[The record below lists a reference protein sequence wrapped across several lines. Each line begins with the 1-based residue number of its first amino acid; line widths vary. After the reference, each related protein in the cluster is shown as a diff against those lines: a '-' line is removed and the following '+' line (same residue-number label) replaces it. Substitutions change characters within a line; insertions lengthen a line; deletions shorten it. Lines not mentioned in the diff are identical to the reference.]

1 MVAKKARRLWKKAR
15 GLCNQTR
22 RALKK
27 RRRALETDTAG
38 FVMKLRRLWK
48 QKLCRS
54 CPKAYPSADVRVW
67 FHRKLTR
74 YPVCVYGFTKSL
86 PVTRSCVLYGF
97 DVPFHLFNRI
107 CLHTGFISE
116 QFRRSGTFCKRS
128 FSKPGRI
135 RTELLIKRL
144 ITF

>member
-1 MVAKKARRLWKKAR
+1 M
-15 GLCNQTR
+15 
-22 RALKK
+22 KK

-38 FVMKLRRLWK
+38 FVMKLRRLRK
-48 QKLCRS
+48 QVLCRS

-67 FHRKLTR
+67 FHRKLTC

-97 DVPFHLFNRI
+97 DVPFHLFNRTYH
-107 CLHTGFISE
+107 HTGFISE
-116 QFRRSGTFCKRS
+116 QFRRSGTFCKQS
-128 FSKPGRI
+128 FSEPGRI

-144 ITF
+144 LVFS